1 MTVVTA
7 DIERISFQHR
17 SKENFVVEMNQ
28 SEKSVKLIVNGVKRN
43 EVYLDDPVVLFEKLV
58 ELCKLEFIQNN
69 IQFRGPVR
77 IGIHHKHTF
86 TRRHGAC
93 LRVRLLQYVV
103 HRLLPIAFFTQSP
116 LWTDWFACVAF
127 NAIYK
132 CAKINL

>member
-43 EVYLDDPVVLFEKLV
+43 KVYLDDPVVLFEKLL

-69 IQFRGPVR
+69 TPKKQ
-77 IGIHHKHTF
+77 
-86 TRRHGAC
+86 
-93 LRVRLLQYVV
+93 
-103 HRLLPIAFFTQSP
+103 
-116 LWTDWFACVAF
+116 
-127 NAIYK
+127 
-132 CAKINL
+132 